1 MIKLYCIKS
10 RGVVGDTTSWNYNV
24 RCQSK
29 EECHRLLSREEQKIL
44 NHKDFFLKRSIQ
56 GVSKFAN
63 SEFRAL

>member
-44 NHKDFFLKRSIQ
+44 NHKDFFFKEEYTGCLKIR
-56 GVSKFAN
+56 
-63 SEFRAL
+63 